1 MTARLLQ
8 KVSTLLEERAAV
20 RRELALYRRAF
31 DALIVLGPVTSAGI
45 EAGWEYRPGPEAA
58 QALRILLRY
67 RAQAAQAG
75 QTGEQALHD

>member
-45 EAGWEYRPGPEAA
+45 EAGWDYRPSPDAD
-58 QALRILLRY
+58 QAIRILLSY
-67 RAQAAQAG
+67 RAQAAQAV